1 MKTDNIDF
9 KHLDK
14 VKSSYLKHLLY
25 ATRFNFVSLLIFIT
39 GLIHSFLPFLFAYTP
54 YKLAK
59 YIVTETE
66 KHLGRPKEEIK

>member
-1 MKTDNIDF
+1 MKESFVNF
-9 KHLDK
+9 KHLDNA
-14 VKSSYLKHLLY
+14 KSNYIKHLLY
-25 ATRFNFVSLLIFIT
+25 ATKFNCISLLIFIT

-66 KHLGRPKEEIK
+66 KYLGRPEEEIK

>member
-1 MKTDNIDF
+1 MKESFVNF
-9 KHLDK
+9 KHLDNA
-14 VKSSYLKHLLY
+14 KSNYIKHLFY
-25 ATRFNFVSLLIFIT
+25 ATKFNCISLLIFIT

-66 KHLGRPKEEIK
+66 KHLGRPEEEIK

>member
-1 MKTDNIDF
+1 MKESFVNF
-9 KHLDK
+9 KHLDNA
-14 VKSSYLKHLLY
+14 KSNYIKHLLY
-25 ATRFNFVSLLIFIT
+25 ATKFNCISLLIFIT

-66 KHLGRPKEEIK
+66 KHLGRPEEEIK

>member
-1 MKTDNIDF
+1 MKVDKIDF

-14 VKSSYLKHLLY
+14 VKLSYLKHLFY
-25 ATRFNFVSLLIFIT
+25 ATKFNCVSLLIFIT

-66 KHLGRPKEEIK
+66 KYLGKPEEEIK

>member
-14 VKSSYLKHLLY
+14 VKSSYLKHLFY
-25 ATRFNFVSLLIFIT
+25 ATKFNCVSLLIFIT

-59 YIVTETE
+59 YIVTEAE
-66 KHLGRPKEEIK
+66 KQFNLGDKDD